1 MILHSE
7 SDKRIIVQGTING
20 KKAYMLVDT
29 GASCGLLDKSA
40 VKEYKLAVN
49 KYRTVNLVGAGGKF
63 KASMCDTPFII
74 AGKQMYQFAIAN
86 ISSVVE
92 SIKKQTDIDIA
103 GLISLPQAKMIGM
116 SIDTDDNYIEIGGK
130 E

>member
-1 MILHSE
+1 
-7 SDKRIIVQGTING
+7 
-20 KKAYMLVDT
+20 MLVDT

-49 KYRTVNLVGAGGKF
+49 KHRTINLVGAGGKF
-63 KASMCDTPFII
+63 KASMCDTPFVI
-74 AGKQMYQFAIAN
+74 AGKQIYQFAIAN

-103 GLISLPQAKMIGM
+103 GIISLPQAKMIGM
-116 SIDTDDNYIEIGGK
+116 SIDTDDNYVEVG
-130 E
+130 

>member
-74 AGKQMYQFAIAN
+74 AGKPIYQFVVSD
-86 ISSVVE
+86 ISDVVN
-92 SIKKQTDIDIA
+92 SIKRQTGIEIA
-103 GLISLPQAKMIGM
+103 GIIGLAQMKMMGI
-116 SIDTDDNYIEIGGK
+116 SIDTDDNYIEIG
-130 E
+130 

>member
-1 MILHSE
+1 MILKSE
-7 SDKRIIVQGTING
+7 SDKRIIVSGTING

-49 KYRTVNLVGAGGKF
+49 KYRTVNLVGAGGAF
-63 KASMCDTPFII
+63 TAYVSNTPFILVGKPIYQFVVSDISDVVNSIKRQTGIEI
-74 AGKQMYQFAIAN
+74 AGIIGLAQM
-86 ISSVVE
+86 
-92 SIKKQTDIDIA
+92 
-103 GLISLPQAKMIGM
+103 KMMGI
-116 SIDTDDNYIEIGGK
+116 SIDTDDNYIEI